1 MVLLYIGC
9 VKISQLATAGSNWW
23 THWSSETVCWSAGPP
38 KYCKTLKGLMLNSY
52 RAQALKRFGGLG
64 AHLCYWK
71 QYILHSYVLCTE
83 RIGSGGGVGSE
94 VTD

>member
-1 MVLLYIGC
+1 MQ
-9 VKISQLATAGSNWW
+9 K
-23 THWSSETVCWSAGPP
+23 
-38 KYCKTLKGLMLNSY
+38 
-52 RAQALKRFGGLG
+52 AQALKRFGGLG

-83 RIGSGGGVGSE
+83 RIGSGGGMGSE